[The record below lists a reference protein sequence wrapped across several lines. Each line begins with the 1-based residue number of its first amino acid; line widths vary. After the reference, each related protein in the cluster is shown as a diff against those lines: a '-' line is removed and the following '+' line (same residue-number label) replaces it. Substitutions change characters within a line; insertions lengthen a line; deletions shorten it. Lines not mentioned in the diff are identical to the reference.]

1 MRVLIFNRLWGEEP
15 WTFDADWIHATGDS
29 TVDGDEDLL
38 AGRALPPP
46 GRRAAEQAPRG
57 ELDSQDIDRTLL
69 QDDDP
74 FFEREDS
81 IPRDSEEPELE
92 EPSEISDNITVKK
105 GGRKKGSK
113 NKVHEQV
120 EEYQRHTRSKTKQ
133 EETES
138 LPPLPDQDDDFEEF
152 HDVQFAFRAALK
164 AATASPDPQTVT
176 EALNGEN
183 ADELRAAIKK
193 EFKNHDQNGTWE
205 VVRRSEAIVNNQR
218 VLRGRMIM
226 KSKYN
231 KLHEI
236 ENLKARYVVRGFR
249 QEYGKDY
256 TDTFA
261 GVCKNTS
268 VKTLLA
274 LAALF
279 DWEIEQMDA
288 IAAFLNSGIKTKVYI
303 ELPPGYARKD
313 GKPLGK
319 EWVARL
325 LKALYGLKQ
334 SLRLWQEADKCVY
347 LNSESK
353 IIIITHVDD
362 TRSSFGILR

>member
-1 MRVLIFNRLWGEEP
+1 VITTAVFLFLEVSDSSSTDSSDDDTAQLKRQNL
-15 WTFDADWIHATGDS
+15 GDRTPEFQS
-29 TVDGDEDLL
+29 APSIRSPQEIINSRGLRRHQFRQFETP
-38 AGRALPPP
+38 PPP
-46 GRRAAEQAPRG
+46 GRRAAEQAPRS

-69 QDDDP
+69 QDDNP

-92 EPSEISDNITVKK
+92 EPSEISDIMTVRKED
-105 GGRKKGSK
+105 RKKGSK

-133 EETES
+133 EENES
-138 LPPLPDQDDDFEEF
+138 LPPLPDQNDDFEEF
-152 HDVQFAFRAALK
+152 YDVQFAFRAALK
-164 AATASPDPQTVT
+164 AATASPDQQTVT

-183 ADELRAAIKK
+183 ADEWRAAIKK
-193 EFKNHDQNGTWE
+193 EFKNHDQNGIWE

-218 VLRGRMIM
+218 VLGGRTIM

-231 KLHEI
+231 KLNEI
-236 ENLKARYVVRGFR
+236 ENRKGRYVVQGFR

-256 TDTFA
+256 TDTSA

-279 DWEIEQMDA
+279 DWEIEHWMRSQLFSTA
-288 IAAFLNSGIKTKVYI
+288 VSRPRCISNCHPVTLEKTANHL
-303 ELPPGYARKD
+303 ERK
-313 GKPLGK
+313 G
-319 EWVARL
+319 WHA
-325 LKALYGLKQ
+325 
-334 SLRLWQEADKCVY
+334 C
-347 LNSESK
+347 SK
-353 IIIITHVDD
+353 LSTA
-362 TRSSFGILR
+362 